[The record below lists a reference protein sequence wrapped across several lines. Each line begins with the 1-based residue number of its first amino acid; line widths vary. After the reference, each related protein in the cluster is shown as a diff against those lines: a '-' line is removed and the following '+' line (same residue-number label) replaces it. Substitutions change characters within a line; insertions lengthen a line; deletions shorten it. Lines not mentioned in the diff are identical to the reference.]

1 MTASWAFALVCGAL
15 GVLVPW
21 LIRQLPEPDSRAA
34 QNYSGPSLQ
43 AVGSG
48 RWLWLATAL
57 SAASVGGLLG
67 AQLGWIPDL
76 GWLAAVV
83 PGGVALAWLDHRTRL
98 LPRRLVFGLY
108 AIVLIGMA
116 AAALDAG
123 SWVAVTRAALGWL
136 ALGGWYFLFWRLGGL
151 VGYGDV
157 RLAGLL
163 GLVLGHVGGGRD
175 SQPAPVASRPIVA
188 GSQDPIWARHAH
200 RSSGRFGL
208 RQPDVGLRSTS
219 DGRSERGGAAWE
231 TVRHASLVDRR

>member
-163 GLVLGHVGGGRD
+163 GLVLGHVGWAAVVVCWLAGPVVAVILSLLQWRPGR
-175 SQPAPVASRPIVA
+175 SWLGHKIPFGPAMLIGAV
-188 GSQDPIWARHAH
+188 
-200 RSSGRFGL
+200 
-208 RQPDVGLRSTS
+208 VGLAF
-219 DGRSERGGAAWE
+219 GNPMWA
-231 TVRHASLVDRR
+231 

>member
-108 AIVLIGMA
+108 AIVLLGMA

-163 GLVLGHVGGGRD
+163 GLVLGHVGWAAVVVCWLAGPVVAVILSLLQWRPGR
-175 SQPAPVASRPIVA
+175 SWLGRKIPFGPAMLIGAV
-188 GSQDPIWARHAH
+188 
-200 RSSGRFGL
+200 
-208 RQPDVGLRSTS
+208 VGLAF
-219 DGRSERGGAAWE
+219 GNPMWA
-231 TVRHASLVDRR
+231 